1 MSIGKINRDTFVNA
15 IARGINSD
23 VKEEL
28 RTKLVNDLC
37 ATFAKDIEDV
47 VDTALK
53 DLIFS
58 AEAYHNPNEFRTDLE
73 ILIKHVATTQGG
85 TK

>member
-1 MSIGKINRDTFVNA
+1 MSIGKISRDTFVNA

-37 ATFAKDIEDV
+37 ATFSKDIEDV
-47 VDTALK
+47 VDAALK

-58 AEAYHNPNEFRTDLE
+58 AEAYRNPAELRTDLE
-73 ILIKHVATTQGG
+73 ILIKHVSTTQGG